1 MTHRFA
7 LGLMIAVS
15 MIAGANQVAAQTIA
29 VWPEAVIEGDSVT
42 LADVARITEI
52 EAAALTSLQSTAI
65 TAAPQPGG
73 STVVTIEQVRDALA
87 QSGVNLA
94 FATIKGASQCNVRR
108 LQHVAATINEPEPNP
123 ADRNTK
129 SSRALDRQTLRSAV
143 IGYFADLLASE
154 NGRIDVVFGRVDRA
168 ILELAGPRFTFRI
181 RQTSGRSLGLVGV
194 DVDIFDEERL
204 VRTESI
210 ALTVSL
216 VRKVVVADRPINRG
230 ATVEPDDVKL
240 VERSFEQRSYPG
252 VTDLAAVVGQ
262 RAKRFIP
269 RAQLVANTDLEPVP
283 LVKRGQVVEV
293 RSTSGAVA
301 IVSAAK
307 ALDEGAYGDVID
319 LRYGAGRGRSMQGV
333 VIGPG
338 KVTVG
343 RMPESVNES
352 RIALSVGGR

>member
-1 MTHRFA
+1 MTDRFVKN
-7 LGLMIAVS
+7 LLIAAVLVV
-15 MIAGANQVAAQTIA
+15 AANSAYAQTIA

-42 LADVARITEI
+42 LADVSRITEI
-52 EAAALTSLQSTAI
+52 DAAALASLQATTIAS
-65 TAAPQPGG
+65 APQPGG
-73 STVVTIEQVRDALA
+73 STIVTIEQVRDALA
-87 QSGVNLA
+87 GSGINLA
-94 FATIKGASQCNVRR
+94 FATIKGASQCNVQR
-108 LQHVAATINEPEPNP
+108 LQLVAATATEPKPNP
-123 ADRNTK
+123 ADMNFNNLPT
-129 SSRALDRQTLRSAV
+129 LDRRTLRSAV
-143 IGYFADLLASE
+143 TGYFTDLLASD
-154 NGRIDVVFGRVDRA
+154 NGRVDVVFGRVDRA
-168 ILELAGPRFTFRI
+168 VLDLAGPRFSFHI
-181 RQTSGRSLGLVGV
+181 RQTSGRALGLVGV
-194 DVDIFDEERL
+194 DVDVFDEGRL

-216 VRKVVVADRPINRG
+216 LRKVVVADRPINRG

-252 VTDLAAVVGQ
+252 VTELASVVGQ

-269 RAQLVANTDLEPVP
+269 RAQLVAHIDLEPVP

-293 RSTSGAVA
+293 RSNSGAVA

-307 ALDEGAYGDVID
+307 ALNEGAYGDVID

-343 RMPESVNES
+343 GLPSSGAES
-352 RIALSVGGR
+352 RIALNVGGR